1 MKIDFERFAEDS
13 IQKNT
18 LRLSFWG
25 TAVVWFLL
33 LIFFAFAPGVQK
45 KEEFK
50 TIQITLDVPQ
60 EKTEVQKTDIAS
72 QETAASKKTQTSPAK
87 SDAAQSAPA
96 SQKKPSVQQPA
107 KTAQKQ
113 ASSPAAAAS
122 PKTSSPAPVE
132 AKSAP
137 AKAKITYKKSVDELL
152 AEQSGSA
159 KSAQW
164 DDSVFGDD
172 TAAVSSSSTTNST
185 AVNKGVYGTSAL
197 SGTAAS
203 AALDTGKA
211 VAKTDSAVKTTATS
225 ATQNALG
232 KIAAAT
238 YTMSAGNGVSSS
250 AKVNVEKNG
259 DGSVAVSMTDGSSR
273 ILLDPKKPVI
283 FISEENA
290 ALIDS
295 SRTVTVSFKVLAGG
309 NVPLSGIVISPSS
322 LLPIQIQSEIREQIS
337 QWRFKPA
344 SSDGQ
349 ARFEYSIIKK

>member
-72 QETAASKKTQTSPAK
+72 QETAASKKTQASPSK

-185 AVNKGVYGTSAL
+185 AVNKGVSGTSAL

-211 VAKTDSAVKTTATS
+211 VAKTDSAVKTAATS

-250 AKVNVEKNG
+250 AKENG
-259 DGSVAVSMTDGSSR
+259 DGSVSVSMTDGSSR

-290 ALIDS
+290 ALIGS
-295 SRTVTVSFKVLAGG
+295 SRTVTVSFKVLSGG
-309 NVPLSGIVISPSS
+309 NVPFSGIVISPSS

>member
-60 EKTEVQKTDIAS
+60 EKPEVQKTDIAS
-72 QETAASKKTQTSPAK
+72 QETAASKKTQASPAK

-113 ASSPAAAAS
+113 AAS

-185 AVNKGVYGTSAL
+185 AVNKGVSGTSAL

-211 VAKTDSAVKTTATS
+211 VAKTDSAVKTAATS

-250 AKVNVEKNG
+250 AKVNVEKKG

-322 LLPIQIQSEIREQIS
+322 LLPIQIQSEIRKQIS

>member
-60 EKTEVQKTDIAS
+60 EKPEVQKTDIAS
-72 QETAASKKTQTSPAK
+72 QETAASKKTQASPSK

-113 ASSPAAAAS
+113 AAS

>member
-60 EKTEVQKTDIAS
+60 EKPEVQKTDIAS
-72 QETAASKKTQTSPAK
+72 QETAASKKTQASPAK

-113 ASSPAAAAS
+113 AAS

-185 AVNKGVYGTSAL
+185 AVNKGVSGTSAL

-211 VAKTDSAVKTTATS
+211 VAKTDSAVKTAATS

-250 AKVNVEKNG
+250 AKVNVEKKG

-309 NVPLSGIVISPSS
+309 NVPFLGIVISPSS

>member
-72 QETAASKKTQTSPAK
+72 QEKAASKKTQTSPAK

-113 ASSPAAAAS
+113 AAS

-185 AVNKGVYGTSAL
+185 AVNKGVSGTSAL

-211 VAKTDSAVKTTATS
+211 VAKTDSAVKTAATS

-250 AKVNVEKNG
+250 AKVNVEKKG

-273 ILLDPKKPVI
+273 ILLDPKRPVI

>member
-50 TIQITLDVPQ
+50 TIQITLDVPH
-60 EKTEVQKTDIAS
+60 EKPEVQKTDIAS

-113 ASSPAAAAS
+113 AAS

-185 AVNKGVYGTSAL
+185 AVNKGVSGTSAL

-211 VAKTDSAVKTTATS
+211 VAKTDSAVKTAATS

-283 FISEENA
+283 FISDENA

>member
-60 EKTEVQKTDIAS
+60 EKPEVQKTDIAS
-72 QETAASKKTQTSPAK
+72 QETAASKKTQASPSK

-113 ASSPAAAAS
+113 AAS

-185 AVNKGVYGTSAL
+185 AVNKGVSGTSAL

-211 VAKTDSAVKTTATS
+211 VAKTDSAVKTAATS

-250 AKVNVEKNG
+250 AKVNVEKKG

-283 FISEENA
+283 FISDENA

-322 LLPIQIQSEIREQIS
+322 LLPIQIQSEIRKQIS

>member
-18 LRLSFWG
+18 LQLSFWG

-60 EKTEVQKTDIAS
+60 EKPEVQKTDIAS

-113 ASSPAAAAS
+113 AAS

-185 AVNKGVYGTSAL
+185 AVNKGVSGTSAL

-211 VAKTDSAVKTTATS
+211 VAKTDSAVKTAATS

-250 AKVNVEKNG
+250 AKVNVEKKG

-322 LLPIQIQSEIREQIS
+322 LLPIQIQSEIRKQIS

>member
-113 ASSPAAAAS
+113 AAS

-185 AVNKGVYGTSAL
+185 AVNKGVSGTSAL

-211 VAKTDSAVKTTATS
+211 VAKTDSAVKTAATS

-250 AKVNVEKNG
+250 AKVNVEKKG

>member
-72 QETAASKKTQTSPAK
+72 QETAASKKTQASPAK

-113 ASSPAAAAS
+113 AAS

-185 AVNKGVYGTSAL
+185 AVNKGVSGTSAL

-211 VAKTDSAVKTTATS
+211 VAKTDSAVKTAATS

-250 AKVNVEKNG
+250 AKVNVEKKG

-283 FISEENA
+283 FISDENA

-322 LLPIQIQSEIREQIS
+322 LLPIQIQSEIRKQIS

>member
-33 LIFFAFAPGVQK
+33 LIFFAFAPGVQR

-87 SDAAQSAPA
+87 SDAAQTAPA

-113 ASSPAAAAS
+113 AAS

-185 AVNKGVYGTSAL
+185 AVNKGVSGTSAL

-211 VAKTDSAVKTTATS
+211 VAKTDSAVKTAATS

-250 AKVNVEKNG
+250 ARVNVEKNG

-322 LLPIQIQSEIREQIS
+322 LLPMNIQFEIREQIS

>member
-18 LRLSFWG
+18 LQLSFWG

-113 ASSPAAAAS
+113 AAS

-185 AVNKGVYGTSAL
+185 AVNKGVSGTSAL

-211 VAKTDSAVKTTATS
+211 VAKTDSAVKTAATS

-250 AKVNVEKNG
+250 AKVNVEKKG

-283 FISEENA
+283 FISDENA

-322 LLPIQIQSEIREQIS
+322 LLPIQIQSEIRKQIS

>member
-60 EKTEVQKTDIAS
+60 EKPEVQKTDIAS
-72 QETAASKKTQTSPAK
+72 QETAASKKTQASPSK

-185 AVNKGVYGTSAL
+185 AVNKGVSGTSAL

-211 VAKTDSAVKTTATS
+211 VAKTNSAVKTAATS

-250 AKVNVEKNG
+250 AKVNVEKKG

-295 SRTVTVSFKVLAGG
+295 SRNVTVSFKVLAGG

-322 LLPIQIQSEIREQIS
+322 LLPIQIQYEIREQIS
-337 QWRFKPA
+337 QWRFKQA

-349 ARFEYSIIKK
+349 ARFKYSIIKK

>member
-60 EKTEVQKTDIAS
+60 EKPEVQKTDIAS
-72 QETAASKKTQTSPAK
+72 QETAASKKTQASPSK

-113 ASSPAAAAS
+113 ASSPAAAS
-122 PKTSSPAPVE
+122 PKTSSPVPVE

-152 AEQSGSA
+152 VEQSGSA

-211 VAKTDSAVKTTATS
+211 VAKTDSAVKTAATS

-250 AKVNVEKNG
+250 AKENG
-259 DGSVAVSMTDGSSR
+259 DGSVSVSMTDGSSR

-295 SRTVTVSFKVLAGG
+295 SRTVTVSFKVLSGG
-309 NVPLSGIVISPSS
+309 NVPFSGIVISPSS

>member
-1 MKIDFERFAEDS
+1 
-13 IQKNT
+13 
-18 LRLSFWG
+18 
-25 TAVVWFLL
+25 
-33 LIFFAFAPGVQK
+33 
-45 KEEFK
+45 
-50 TIQITLDVPQ
+50 
-60 EKTEVQKTDIAS
+60 
-72 QETAASKKTQTSPAK
+72 
-87 SDAAQSAPA
+87 
-96 SQKKPSVQQPA
+96 
-107 KTAQKQ
+107 
-113 ASSPAAAAS
+113 
-122 PKTSSPAPVE
+122 
-132 AKSAP
+132 
-137 AKAKITYKKSVDELL
+137 KSVDELL

-185 AVNKGVYGTSAL
+185 AVNKGVSGTSAL

-211 VAKTDSAVKTTATS
+211 VAKTDSAVKTAATS

-238 YTMSAGNGVSSS
+238 YTMSAGHGVSSS

>member
-60 EKTEVQKTDIAS
+60 EKPEVQKTDIAS
-72 QETAASKKTQTSPAK
+72 QETAASKKTQASPAK

-113 ASSPAAAAS
+113 AAS

-322 LLPIQIQSEIREQIS
+322 LLPIQIQSEIRKQIS

>member
-113 ASSPAAAAS
+113 AAS

-273 ILLDPKKPVI
+273 ILLDPKRPVI

-322 LLPIQIQSEIREQIS
+322 LLPIQIQYEIREQIS

>member
-60 EKTEVQKTDIAS
+60 EKTEIQKTDIAS
-72 QETAASKKTQTSPAK
+72 QETAASKKTQASPAK

-113 ASSPAAAAS
+113 AAS

-185 AVNKGVYGTSAL
+185 AVNKGVSGTSAL

-211 VAKTDSAVKTTATS
+211 VAKTDSAVKTAATS

-250 AKVNVEKNG
+250 AKVNVEKKG

>member
-113 ASSPAAAAS
+113 AAS

-185 AVNKGVYGTSAL
+185 AVNKGVSGTSAL

-211 VAKTDSAVKTTATS
+211 VAKTDSAVKTAATS

-238 YTMSAGNGVSSS
+238 YTMSAGNGVSSF

-259 DGSVAVSMTDGSSR
+259 DGSVSVSMTDGSSR

>member
-72 QETAASKKTQTSPAK
+72 QETAASKKTQASPSK

-113 ASSPAAAAS
+113 AAS

-250 AKVNVEKNG
+250 AKVNVEKKG

-283 FISEENA
+283 FISDENA

-322 LLPIQIQSEIREQIS
+322 LLPIQIQSEIRKQIS

>member
-18 LRLSFWG
+18 FRLSFWG

-60 EKTEVQKTDIAS
+60 EKPEVQKTDIAS

-113 ASSPAAAAS
+113 AAS

-211 VAKTDSAVKTTATS
+211 VAKTDSAVKTAATS

>member
-60 EKTEVQKTDIAS
+60 EKPEVQKTDIAS

-113 ASSPAAAAS
+113 AAS

-185 AVNKGVYGTSAL
+185 AVNKGVSGTSAL

-211 VAKTDSAVKTTATS
+211 VAKTDSAVKTAATS

-250 AKVNVEKNG
+250 AKVNVEKKG

-273 ILLDPKKPVI
+273 ILLDPKRPVI

>member
-113 ASSPAAAAS
+113 AAS

-185 AVNKGVYGTSAL
+185 AVNKGVSGTSAL

-211 VAKTDSAVKTTATS
+211 VAKTDSAVKTAATS

-250 AKVNVEKNG
+250 AKVNVEKKG

-283 FISEENA
+283 FISDENA

-322 LLPIQIQSEIREQIS
+322 LLPIQIQSEIRKQIS